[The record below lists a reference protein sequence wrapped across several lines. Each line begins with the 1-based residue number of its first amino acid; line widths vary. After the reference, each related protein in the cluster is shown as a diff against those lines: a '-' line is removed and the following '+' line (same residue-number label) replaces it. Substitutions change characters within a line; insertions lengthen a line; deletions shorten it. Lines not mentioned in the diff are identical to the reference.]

1 MKKSITKK
9 YNKVSLLDK
18 KAIRK
23 RYEFG
28 ENLIELAHEFKVNY
42 GTLKNCSSKE
52 LWEKGKYNELVYIK
66 EQEEDVIELVK
77 KRQEQ
82 KKTFRNL
89 LAATLNTLTGKV
101 SEGQYGLESKS
112 KEEAMKA
119 RFQGLQT
126 GYQLSRELYNIKTDD
141 EEIEQKL
148 KNLKYERYKLN
159 LNKVVAEEEDEEE
172 FKG

>member
-1 MKKSITKK
+1 MKKPTKKK

-18 KAIRK
+18 KVIRK
-23 RYEFG
+23 RYESG

-52 LWEKGKYNELVYIK
+52 EWEKGKYIELVHIK
-66 EQEEDVIELVK
+66 EQEEDVLELVE
-77 KRQEQ
+77 KRKEQ

-101 SEGQYGLESKS
+101 SDNKYTLESKS

-119 RFQGLQT
+119 RFQGLQV

-159 LNKVVAEEEDEEE
+159 LNKVADEDEGEEE